1 MTIYPIMKTMWPP
14 GYYHNGFVAT
24 HPFGHDAQL
33 YNCTS
38 SAQVRELPQSH
49 CDDKYLCAFKDV
61 CLFFFFFYNN
71 MILQKLKVET
81 KNT

>member
-1 MTIYPIMKTMWPP
+1 MWPP

-49 CDDKYLCAFKDV
+49 YDDKYLCAFKDL
-61 CLFFFFFYNN
+61 CLFFFFYNN